1 MNRMCTTGGDED
13 ESVQSADQTDLDEPF
28 YPPFKSRLYNIL
40 HNLSITKDIDSISLL
55 GSSLTNVIYA
65 MEETSIVRLNR
76 MISNTPTTSSRH
88 CVMQE
93 YHKKE
98 AGQGKSKQKVSLHSF
113 QNMTLGTVTSN
124 NVRFHITMYCVADNK
139 KMGQSEYMP
148 FTQAKCLAVIAA
160 LNLARLCHG
169 NQFQLVHGV
178 LETYEQKEDN
188 DHNND
193 DNDDLC
199 RKAGINVS
207 AMKTSIGNLR
217 EGCYHRTD
225 HQHWLSGGENFYF
238 KQNGRKPA
246 EISTCK
252 EDAIAFLQTF
262 EVCLDLVSEG
272 ILKIPELGNIC
283 ISETDKRCSGEK
295 LFTPAKITEEAN
307 ELSASKVYGLTAA
320 GIKNDYKKFEPFHEY
335 AKKLEGDKSE
345 RNFWD
350 EAFLNWNARAALHN
364 HRFLQKCFMS
374 NYDFAAAGLF
384 VTIDEGANFAFATD
398 AGGGA
403 LSQLT
408 LLPATQTLGRAGAHE
423 DDTGSE
429 VTLEDDSGSVV
440 LNEDDDGSMQS
451 ANDGES
457 LDRNGRVSSSAEE
470 AMLYQ
475 NETSAHGD
483 NGNDDESTSL
493 EMLSSEPCMDTFLAS
508 FHNMHCSTPNR
519 FPILLT
525 MFSSNYHTGKIVCG
539 REYAQNNV
547 EEAEEQYDGEGG
559 RNKFRNI
566 TALRPKVQRP
576 SNGDAGNGDILGWQL
591 YVTNL
596 KNYKGLSSMSGLKGL
611 KNLPRTTYGLMQPS
625 KGNRSDEIENMKLA
639 IEEME
644 MFQFNSSTY
653 HSMHNETMC
662 LRIEFFRNCNSIESI
677 AETYN
682 SNAMDENAP
691 NAWLSSPPNVLQHM
705 PIYVVNKKNLISN
718 YCDTLAN
725 CTEIIKVIFGNS
737 GFGRNPSDL
746 PANIKMSAQLA
757 AEILASEIGNAGEYS
772 MDGPITKSICEERC
786 HQTHSNNFYKSFP
799 YPEEGQLL
807 SDNDRLLYGVAY
819 GVDPKHW
826 VLFDP
831 GKSTDCFLEYSRTQL
846 SRGVMVE
853 GSANEAP
860 FCLSLDIGLVEKT
873 LAQFRS
879 RLFRYHKAK
888 VHKNMTTWLIFIS
901 KFITINLS
909 SNSTAP
915 PGNAFDAINYK
926 AFSDLLC
933 KDHTTGCNQ
942 FDKILCGL
950 ANIFIVCYHWEWRT
964 DVLGSKIF
972 GMLCQMDDNSAEYF
986 RGLRNNTLWPCLYDE
1001 LQKRIPKNF
1010 LKKNGSPPIV
1020 SINNLQNILFQEHD
1034 KEMLKGNGVLLPS
1047 TNWNS
1052 CIYLQI
1058 YCEILRH
1065 LQKAEEYMRTWS
1077 NEIPDTV
1084 YKFHP
1089 AYFMSH
1095 IAEAMI
1101 KKKQNSYVWGTT
1113 QKNRKRYL
1121 SESHFEFHS
1130 IDCHKIWADINILR
1144 NTFQTSANPWS
1155 GVDPKILCSQAE
1167 KLEKIQ
1173 TGKDGKYVVESF
1185 LRNTPYKLVSG
1196 RTKKTG
1202 ALTLEALL
1210 VLSIYHRLFGNNIAY
1225 EGNEGLQETDWDF
1238 LQKKTKKTATK
1249 VYDDIAVFSF
1259 ESLVPKEYIN
1269 FSHSLGTEATA
1280 RFNVATSFVH
1290 YLWKEPEHFK
1300 MAHNRTKTL
1309 IRSKF
1314 KGSKRGV
1321 KVSFLREAYNAAR
1334 SFRFDISATEALSHY
1349 AKGHGL
1355 PGVSFN
1361 LVLFLHELGKISPSK
1376 KVNPDRL
1383 KKFIAQFIAQ
1393 LPMQTSVR
1401 TNESTGNN

>member
-1 MNRMCTTGGDED
+1 MNRMSTTGDDED
-13 ESVQSADQTDLDEPF
+13 KSVQSADQTDLDAPV
-28 YPPFKSRLYNIL
+28 YQPFKSRLCDVL
-40 HNLSITKDIDSISLL
+40 HTLSCTKDIDSISLL
-55 GSSLTNVIYA
+55 GSSLTNVICA

-76 MISNTPTTSSRH
+76 MVSNTPTTSSRH

-93 YHKKE
+93 YHKME

-113 QNMTLGTVTSN
+113 QNVTLGTVTSN
-124 NVRFHITMYCVADNK
+124 NIRFHITMYCVADNK
-139 KMGQSEYMP
+139 RMRQSEYRP

-160 LNLARLCHG
+160 LNLARLCYG
-169 NQFQLVHGV
+169 NQFRLVHGV
-178 LETYEQKEDN
+178 LERYEQKEDN
-188 DHNND
+188 D
-193 DNDDLC
+193 DNDDWC
-199 RKAGINVS
+199 RKAGIHIS
-207 AMKTSIGNLR
+207 GIKTSLENLK
-217 EGCYHRTD
+217 ESICGGYHCTD

-252 EDAIAFLQTF
+252 EVAIAFLRTF

-272 ILKIPELGNIC
+272 ILKIPELRNIC
-283 ISETDKRCSGEK
+283 ISEMDKRCSGKK

-335 AKKLEGDKSE
+335 AQKLDGDKSKQT
-345 RNFWD
+345 FWD
-350 EAFLNWNARAALHN
+350 EAFVDWNKRAALHN
-364 HRFLQKCFMS
+364 HRFLQKCFMC
-374 NYDFAAAGLF
+374 NYDFAAADLF

-398 AGGGA
+398 AQGGA
-403 LSQLT
+403 FSQLT

-423 DDTGSE
+423 DDTDSE
-429 VTLEDDSGSVV
+429 VTLEDDSASVV
-440 LNEDDDGSMQS
+440 THECSNGSTQS

-457 LDRNGRVSSSAEE
+457 LDSNSRVASRGEE
-470 AMLYQ
+470 AMLYE
-475 NETSAHGD
+475 NATSDHGD
-483 NGNDDESTSL
+483 DGNGDESTSS
-493 EMLSSEPCMDTFLAS
+493 EMLSTEPCMNTFLGS
-508 FHNMHCSTPNR
+508 FHNMHSSTPNR

-539 REYAQNNV
+539 REYAINNV
-547 EEAEEQYDGEGG
+547 EEAEEEYDGEGG
-559 RNKFRNI
+559 RKKFRNI
-566 TALRPKVQRP
+566 TALRPKVQTP
-576 SNGDAGNGDILGWQL
+576 SNGDILGWQL

-596 KNYKGLSSMSGLKGL
+596 KNYKGLSSMSGFKGL

-639 IEEME
+639 IEEMK

-653 HSMHNETMC
+653 HSMQNDTMC

-682 SNAMDENAP
+682 GNAMDENGDNVP
-691 NAWLSSPPNVLQHM
+691 NTWLASPLNVLEHM
-705 PIYVVNKKNLISN
+705 PIYVVNKEYLISN
-718 YCDTLAN
+718 YCDTLGN

-746 PANIKMSAQLA
+746 PPNIKMSAQLA

-772 MDGPITKSICEERC
+772 TDGPITKSICEEGRRR
-786 HQTHSNNFYKSFP
+786 THFNSLYKSFP

-846 SRGVMVE
+846 SSGVMVE

-860 FCLSLDIGLVEKT
+860 FCLALDIGLVEKT
-873 LAQFRS
+873 LAQFRT

-888 VHKNMTTWLIFIS
+888 GHKNMTTWLIFIS

-909 SNSTAP
+909 SNSTEP

-926 AFSDLLC
+926 AFCGLLC

-964 DVLGSKIF
+964 DVLGSKIYR
-972 GMLCQMDDNSAEYF
+972 MLCQMDDNSAEYF

-1001 LQKRIPKNF
+1001 LQKRIPNKF
-1010 LKKNGSPPIV
+1010 MKKNGSSPIV
-1020 SINNLQNILFQEHD
+1020 SINDLRNVLFQDHD
-1034 KEMLKGNGVLLPS
+1034 KEMLKGNGVLPS
-1047 TNWNS
+1047 TNWKS

-1058 YCEILRH
+1058 YCEILGH
-1065 LQKAEEYMRTWS
+1065 LQKAEEYMRTRS

-1130 IDCHKIWADINILR
+1130 IDCHKMWADINVLR
-1144 NTFQTSANPWS
+1144 NTFQTSVNPWS
-1155 GVDPKILCSQAE
+1155 GVDPKILRSQAE

-1196 RTKKTG
+1196 EKLNKNG
-1202 ALTLEALL
+1202 ALKLETLL
-1210 VLSIYHRLFGNNIAY
+1210 VLSIYHRLFSNNIAY
-1225 EGNEGLQETDWDF
+1225 EGNEGLQRTDWDF
-1238 LQKKTKKTATK
+1238 LKNPKNKNATK

-1259 ESLVPKEYIN
+1259 QSLVPKEYI
-1269 FSHSLGTEATA
+1269 HVSLSSGTEATA
-1280 RFNVATSFVH
+1280 RLEVATSFVH
-1290 YLWKEPEHFK
+1290 YLWKESKDFK
-1300 MAHNRTKTL
+1300 MAHNRTRT
-1309 IRSKF
+1309 IINSKF
-1314 KGSKRGV
+1314 NKNRKGGV
-1321 KVSFLREAYNAAR
+1321 NVSFLREAYNAVR

-1361 LVLFLHELGKISPSK
+1361 LVLLSARIGKNITIQGSK
-1376 KVNPDRL
+1376 P
-1383 KKFIAQFIAQ
+1383 
-1393 LPMQTSVR
+1393 
-1401 TNESTGNN
+1401 